1 MSSLDKTMSVSQ
13 FSASKGQSPRFDQTL
28 SSIDSQS
35 PSMKRRKNSQGGDT
49 NTKAYV
55 PQFRM
60 PDKQSI
66 GEHGS
71 IAEEVEHTPNAPK
84 DKPAGGV
91 ASGEPTSPSNAAV
104 TSQAGLV
111 SSSAENP
118 MSAISALMQKNNI
131 SIH

>member
-13 FSASKGQSPRFDQTL
+13 FSVSKGQSPRFDQTL

-55 PQFRM
+55 PQYKM
-60 PDKQSI
+60 PEKQSI
-66 GEHGS
+66 GEHDS
-71 IAEEVEHTPNAPK
+71 IAEEVEHIPNAPK
-84 DKPAGGV
+84 KSARGV

-104 TSQAGLV
+104 TSQ
-111 SSSAENP
+111 E
-118 MSAISALMQKNNI
+118 
-131 SIH
+131 